1 MYDFLSMTDR
11 QNITS
16 IRNGVQLAWRFR
28 TDRKIKIN
36 FPNGAPSDIYVFPC
50 RASPDG
56 YSLAVYRQGNWIYI
70 FLMVFSVFLTVIALP
85 GNFRFPVVYQRVP
98 QGC

>member
-16 IRNGVQLAWRFR
+16 IPDGVRLAWRFR

-36 FPNGAPSDIYVFPC
+36 FPDGAPSDIYVFPY
-50 RASPDG
+50 RASSDG
-56 YSLAVYRQGNWIYI
+56 YSLAVYRQENWIYI
-70 FLMVFSVFLTVIALP
+70 FLTVFMF
-85 GNFRFPVVYQRVP
+85 FWR
-98 QGC
+98 